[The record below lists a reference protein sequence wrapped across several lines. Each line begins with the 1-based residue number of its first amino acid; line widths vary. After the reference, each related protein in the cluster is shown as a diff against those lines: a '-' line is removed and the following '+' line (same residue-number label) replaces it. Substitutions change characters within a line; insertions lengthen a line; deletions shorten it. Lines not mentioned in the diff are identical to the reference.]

1 MTFVYH
7 LMFLKEF
14 IEGGGYEA
22 PRQATMAG
30 KSRSLF
36 EIIHYVN
43 KWEMVW

>member
-1 MTFVYH
+1 
-7 LMFLKEF
+7 MFLKRLSQ
-14 IEGGGYEA
+14 GGAYEA

-36 EIIHYVN
+36 ENIHYVN